1 MRKKLM
7 FVFCL
12 ISLIGF
18 LIGLNDADRYSGFDF
33 VEFFQIWIVFSLPLL
48 IQLIYIS
55 IFRER

>member
-12 ISLIGF
+12 ISLFGF
-18 LIGLNDADRYSGFDF
+18 LYGFNSVTEYGLSFLNLLE
-33 VEFFQIWIVFSLPLL
+33 VWIAFSLPLI

>member
-1 MRKKLM
+1 M

-12 ISLIGF
+12 ISLVGF
-18 LIGLNDADRYSGFDF
+18 LIGLNDADGYGGFDF
-33 VEFFQIWIVFSLPLL
+33 VDFFQIWIGFSLPLL

>member
-12 ISLIGF
+12 ISLVGF

-33 VEFFQIWIVFSLPLL
+33 VYFFQIWIGFSLPLL

>member
-12 ISLIGF
+12 ISLVGF
-18 LIGLNDADRYSGFDF
+18 LIGLNDADGYGGFDF
-33 VEFFQIWIVFSLPLL
+33 VDFFQIWIGFSLPLL

>member
-12 ISLIGF
+12 ISLFGF
-18 LIGLNDADRYSGFDF
+18 LYGFFGVTDYGF
-33 VEFFQIWIVFSLPLL
+33 SFLYLLQVWIVFSLPLI